1 LSAGGRHSHG
11 SAPPATNQSPGG
23 LSSNCDAPHRPRRLL
38 CRPAQA
44 GHRPAGGWT
53 VKNLTE
59 AQKVVVALKIAKDLN
74 LNHYTREVPARD
86 VNGDPVSP
94 ESSKA
99 CSWCARGATTKA
111 ALYVGLDPDD
121 LSWY

>member
-1 LSAGGRHSHG
+1 M
-11 SAPPATNQSPGG
+11 
-23 LSSNCDAPHRPRRLL
+23 
-38 CRPAQA
+38 
-44 GHRPAGGWT
+44 
-53 VKNLTE
+53 KNLTE

-74 LNHYTREVPARD
+74 LNHYTREVSARD

-99 CSWCARGATTKA
+99 CSWCAHGATTKA

-121 LSWY
+121 LSWYLEAGTSGKRVAELNDSRRDKLPALWDRAIALAESEAQ